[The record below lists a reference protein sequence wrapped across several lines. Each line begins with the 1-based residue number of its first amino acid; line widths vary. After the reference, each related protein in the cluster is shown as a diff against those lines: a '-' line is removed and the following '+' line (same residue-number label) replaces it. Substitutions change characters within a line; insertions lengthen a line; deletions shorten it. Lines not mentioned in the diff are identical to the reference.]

1 MSLLET
7 IGGLLI
13 ALVVIGGAA
22 YGLYTAFSK
31 NNIANTE
38 QALVTMRMQ
47 TQQFFFGTAYD
58 NLDNAVAMTAG
69 IVPEALIKN
78 SAMRNAW
85 GGDVTLSSSSADG
98 TFSIELTK
106 IPQDACVQLAR
117 FQPDAWEGIAINGGD
132 VDTSDMTAITGAC
145 QDGDNSVMFT
155 AR

>member
-38 QALVTMRMQ
+38 QALVTLRMQ
-47 TQQFFFGTAYD
+47 TQQFFFGTSYD
-58 NLDNAVAMTAG
+58 NLDNDVALSAG
-69 IVPEALIKN
+69 IVPETLIKN
-78 SAMRNAW
+78 EALRNAW
-85 GGDVTLSSSSADG
+85 GGDVTLSSDSAAG
-98 TFSIELTK
+98 TFSIELAQ

-117 FQPDAWEGIAINGGD
+117 FQPDAWEGVAINGSD
-132 VDTSDMTAITGAC
+132 IDTSDVTSITSSC
-145 QDGDNSVMFT
+145 QDGENTLTFT